1 MQRDQAAL
9 SDLDFATSPPFEY
22 RKNNLFRA
30 RIEILN
36 QHPHQRTVTLLV
48 YQHRKIN
55 CQVRQVACSIVKGDR
70 SPGLDIMS
78 ERTQGDEKLRQV
90 FSIKTTEMSA
100 NLTPL
105 FHIKLSGMVANFDR
119 KLMDS
124 TCGVQLW
131 AASINKQQTDVEFL
145 VEEEA
150 FSAHRHLLSSH
161 STVFEAM
168 FTIGHH
174 GNIGQSLY

>member
-1 MQRDQAAL
+1 MLSFTWYVNSMQRDQAAL
-9 SDLDFATSPPFEY
+9 SDLDFATSLPFEY
-22 RKNNLFRA
+22 WKNNLFRA

-90 FSIKTTEMSA
+90 FSIKTTEMST
-100 NLTPL
+100 NLTPPFAVT

-131 AASINKQQTDVEFL
+131 AASINKSKPT
-145 VEEEA
+145 
-150 FSAHRHLLSSH
+150 LSS
-161 STVFEAM
+161 
-168 FTIGHH
+168 
-174 GNIGQSLY
+174 